1 MHQSSIHPLCESA
14 EHDRR
19 DGLLAIAAADGD
31 RRALSELLGRHQR
44 WVFAIA
50 LRMVR
55 DPSDAADISQEA
67 LLRMVTR
74 ISRFEGRSSFRTWA
88 YRIVSRCFLDMK
100 RARSEVVFSDFETYG
115 AELDRLPLTEL
126 SLDAALEPD
135 RQLIVEEAK
144 IGCILGMLLCLDREQ
159 RLAYILGGVF
169 QVPSNVAADVMAI
182 EPAAFRKRLER
193 AREDLSN
200 FMAGKCG
207 LVDAANPCRCP
218 RKTSALI
225 REGWVDPRQLRFVDR
240 KLRVVSD
247 GARALSK
254 EFDGLVSSAYDEQIR
269 TLPTSN
275 WPDLTAGIIRL
286 FDSGKL
292 LNDRA

>member
-1 MHQSSIHPLCESA
+1 VNQSSIHPLCESA
-14 EHDRR
+14 EHDLS
-19 DGLLAIAAADGD
+19 DGRLAAAAADGD

-44 WVFAIA
+44 WVYAIA

-100 RARSEVVFSDFETYG
+100 KTRSELVFSDFETYG
-115 AELDRLPLTEL
+115 VELDRLPLADL
-126 SLDAALEPD
+126 RLDTSLEPD
-135 RQLIVEEAK
+135 RHLIVEEAK

-169 QVPSNVAADVMAI
+169 QVPSDVAADVMEVAA
-182 EPAAFRKRLER
+182 PAFRKRLER
-193 AREDLSN
+193 ARADLGN
-200 FMAGKCG
+200 FMSGKCG
-207 LVDAANPCRCP
+207 LVNAANPCRCP

-247 GARALSK
+247 GARELSK
-254 EFDGLVSSAYDEQIR
+254 EFDGLVSSAHDEQVR
-269 TLPTSN
+269 SLPTSN
-275 WPDLTAGIIRL
+275 WPDLTKGIIQL

-292 LNDRA
+292 MDSAH

>member
-1 MHQSSIHPLCESA
+1 MTQPSIHPLCESA
-14 EHDRR
+14 EHDRS
-19 DGLLAIAAADGD
+19 DGLLAAAAADGD
-31 RRALSELLGRHQR
+31 RGALCELLGRHQR
-44 WVFAIA
+44 WVYAIA

-55 DPSDAADISQEA
+55 EPSDAADISQEA

-100 RARSEVVFSDFETYG
+100 RTRSEGVFSDFETYG
-115 AELDRLPLTEL
+115 AELDRLPLTDL
-126 SLDAALEPD
+126 NLDAPLEPD
-135 RQLIVEEAK
+135 RHLIVEEAK
-144 IGCILGMLLCLDREQ
+144 IGCVLGMLLCLDREQ

-169 QVPSNVAADVMAI
+169 EVPSDVAADVMEI

-193 AREDLSN
+193 ARADLGN

-207 LVDAANPCRCP
+207 LVNAANPCRCP

-225 REGWVDPRQLRFVDR
+225 REGWVDPRKLRFVDR
-240 KLRVVSD
+240 KLRVVSN
-247 GARALSK
+247 GARELSK
-254 EFDGLVSSAYDEQIR
+254 EFDGLVSSAHDELVR
-269 TLPTSN
+269 SLPTSN
-275 WPDLTAGIIRL
+275 WPDLTEGIVRL

-292 LNDRA
+292 LGSAL